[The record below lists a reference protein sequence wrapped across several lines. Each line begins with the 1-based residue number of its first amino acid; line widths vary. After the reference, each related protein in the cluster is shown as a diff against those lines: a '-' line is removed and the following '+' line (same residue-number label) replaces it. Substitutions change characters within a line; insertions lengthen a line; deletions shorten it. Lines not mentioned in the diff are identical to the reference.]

1 MIHLYL
7 VITLRIDRREFFMN
21 YLLALIPAIGWGI
34 MPLITGKIGGS
45 TINQMFGIGAGATI
59 VGLVAFII
67 GHPTVTTTGFW
78 FSVLCG
84 ALWTIGQIGQFV
96 SFKRMGVSN
105 TIPLSTVFQL
115 VGNSLIGVIIFG
127 EWRGARALTIGFIA
141 LAIVIVGALMTS
153 VSDESTGK
161 KITVQ
166 NFFFLLITTIGYW
179 VYSAFPK
186 MPMVANDSSLG
197 IFLPEMLGILLGSVI
212 YAICSGNID
221 SFKQKEQYLNIW
233 GGISWGIAAL
243 AYIFAGRAL
252 GINTAFVFTQMN
264 VIIAT
269 IGGILVLHEH
279 KTRREMSFTIAG
291 IIFIVA
297 GSILTIFA

>member
-1 MIHLYL
+1 
-7 VITLRIDRREFFMN
+7 MN

-45 TINQMFGIGAGATI
+45 TINQIFGIGAGATI

-153 VSDESTGK
+153 VTDQSSGK
-161 KITVQ
+161 KVTVQ
-166 NFFFLLITTIGYW
+166 NFLFLLITSIGYW

-243 AYIFAGRAL
+243 AYLSLIH
-252 GINTAFVFTQMN
+252 I
-264 VIIAT
+264 
-269 IGGILVLHEH
+269 
-279 KTRREMSFTIAG
+279 
-291 IIFIVA
+291 
-297 GSILTIFA
+297 

>member
-1 MIHLYL
+1 MS
-7 VITLRIDRREFFMN
+7 

-45 TINQMFGIGAGATI
+45 AVNQMFGIGAGATI
-59 VGLVAFII
+59 VGLVAFLI
-67 GHPTVTTTGFW
+67 GHPQVSTAGFW

-84 ALWTIGQIGQFV
+84 ALWTIGQIGQFI
-96 SFKRMGVSN
+96 SFKRMGVSK
-105 TIPLSTVFQL
+105 TMPLSTVFQL
-115 VGNSLIGVIIFG
+115 VGNSIIGVIIFG
-127 EWRGARALTIGFIA
+127 EWHGAKALTIGFVA
-141 LAIVIVGALMTS
+141 LAIVIIGALMTS
-153 VSDESTGK
+153 VSEDKSG

-166 NFFFLLITTIGYW
+166 NFLFLLITTIGYW

-186 MPMVANDSSLG
+186 MPMIANDSSLG
-197 IFLPEMLGILLGSVI
+197 IFLPEMLGILLGSII

-221 SFKQKEQYLNIW
+221 SFKQKEQYLNIF

-252 GINTAFVFTQMN
+252 GINVAFVFTQLN
-264 VIIAT
+264 VVIAT
-269 IGGILVLHEH
+269 IGGVLILHEH

-291 IIFIVA
+291 IIFVVA

>member
-1 MIHLYL
+1 MS
-7 VITLRIDRREFFMN
+7 

-45 TINQMFGIGAGATI
+45 AVNQMFGIGAGATI

-67 GHPTVTTTGFW
+67 GHPTVSTAGFW

-84 ALWTIGQIGQFV
+84 ALWTIGQIGQFI

-105 TIPLSTVFQL
+105 TIPLSTVLQL
-115 VGNSLIGVIIFG
+115 IGNSLIGVIIFG
-127 EWRGARALTIGFIA
+127 EWRGARALTVGFIA
-141 LAIVIVGALMTS
+141 LAIVVVGALMTS
-153 VSDESTGK
+153 VSDESSDQKVTAK
-161 KITVQ
+161 
-166 NFFFLLITTIGYW
+166 NFLFLLVTTIGYW

-197 IFLPEMLGILLGSVI
+197 IFLPEMLGILLGSII
-212 YAICSGNID
+212 YAVCSGNID
-221 SFKQKEQYLNIW
+221 SFKQKEQYQNIL

-269 IGGILVLHEH
+269 IGGIFILHET
-279 KTRREMSFTIAG
+279 KTKREMSFTVLG

-297 GSILTIFA
+297 GSILTNFA